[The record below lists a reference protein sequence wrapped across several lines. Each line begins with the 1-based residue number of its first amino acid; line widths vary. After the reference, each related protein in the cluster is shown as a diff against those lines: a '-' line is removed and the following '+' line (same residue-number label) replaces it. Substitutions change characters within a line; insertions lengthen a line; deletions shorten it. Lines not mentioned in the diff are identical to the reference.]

1 MIPQTIS
8 HYRVLRHSGTSLI
21 GEVYLAE
28 DLQLGRKI
36 ALLLL
41 SEDFTRDTERMQRLA
56 REARTI
62 SSLNH
67 PNIRTMYEVSSDTAD
82 DGKQYFIA
90 NEWVEGPTLRE
101 HLVYTRMRMEE
112 ALDVT
117 TQVVTGLAAAHAA
130 GVLHRDLKPAN
141 IMIRPDGFVKILDF
155 GLAKLIE
162 QDTMLVS
169 LGSSP
174 PLNQTTDLT
183 EPPVQIDATTA
194 EIRIDGSAETDP
206 YGTKP
211 LDPAQLAKLT
221 SVLNQD
227 GKPSAAHST
236 TGLWWMPGTTG
247 YLSPE
252 QVRGEMAD
260 ERSDLFSLGVVVYEM
275 CTGRLPFEANTTT
288 GVLSSILQAAPPPIR
303 RFMPDAPEELEWI
316 VTRLLAKERDER
328 YQTARELLSDLKRL
342 KQRLELGAETAR
354 QNTSGSLRHS
364 GKQVSLETAPMVRRD
379 SGPGLGR
386 GTENIGNHSGQSGRA
401 GTTRQAISKSSNTSG
416 NTSGSS
422 SGNSSG
428 TSRTIGD
435 AVDSVAILPLATT
448 GDDAHAEYL
457 SDGITE
463 SIIRTLSRVDGLR
476 VMARS
481 TVFRYKGKNADPM
494 EAGRELKVR
503 AVFAGRLIQ
512 RGETIVIKAELVDAQ
527 DGSLLWA
534 DQYQR
539 KTGDIF
545 ELEADISKQI
555 SESLRVKLTG
565 DQQQKLAKR
574 QTQNPEAFDLYLKGR
589 YFWNQRSLEGMKKG
603 AECFIQA
610 IRKDPN
616 YALAYAGM
624 ADCYLML
631 SVYSL
636 PPREFVPKARMAIS
650 KALAL
655 DDQLAEAHA
664 SLGSLLFWY
673 DWEFDRAE
681 AEYKRA
687 IELNPNHSDTHQWCA
702 YLYASQ
708 ERFDEAFQKLRHA
721 QALDP
726 LSIPITAN
734 ASELLYRAGR
744 FDEAIIQAEKALE
757 MDPAFAKAL
766 YWRTMVWLVTGKY
779 AEAIE
784 FAKFAMRN
792 PEAKTLATLLLA
804 IALGRAGQPE
814 AARRIL
820 FEVEE
825 QAVNT
830 YVPPFYLALIAANLG
845 DHAAAFAW
853 LEKAYQERSGWMPWL
868 KLEPLLDNLRTD
880 ARFNDLLRKIGLQ
893 P

>member
-8 HYRVLRHSGTSLI
+8 HYRVLRHCGDSLI
-21 GEVYLAE
+21 GEVYQAE
-28 DLQLGRKI
+28 DLKLGRKV

-41 SEDFTRDTERMQRLA
+41 AERLTRDAERMQRLA
-56 REARTI
+56 QEARAL

-67 PNIRTMYEVSSDTAD
+67 PNVRTMYEVSSDAVGD
-82 DGKQYFIA
+82 DKQYFIA

-101 HLVYTRMRMEE
+101 HLAGTRMRMEE
-112 ALDVT
+112 VLDVT
-117 TQVVTGLAAAHAA
+117 LQVVTGLAAAHAA

-141 IMIRPDGFVKILDF
+141 VMIRPDGYVKILDF

-162 QDTMLVS
+162 QDTMLVT
-169 LGSSP
+169 LGSPP
-174 PLNQTTDLT
+174 PLPQTTELNET
-183 EPPVQIDATTA
+183 PIDARTA
-194 EIRIDGSAETDP
+194 ELRSDSDAPDP

-211 LDPAQLAKLT
+211 LDPAQLAAL
-221 SVLNQD
+221 S
-227 GKPSAAHST
+227 KPSAAHST

-252 QVRGEMAD
+252 QVRGEPAD

-275 CTGRLPFEANTTT
+275 CTGRLPFEAKTTT
-288 GVLSSILQAAPPPIR
+288 GVLSSILQTAPQPIH

-316 VTRLLAKERDER
+316 TNKLLAKEPDER

-342 KQRLELGAETAR
+342 KHRLEAGAESLR
-354 QNTSGSLRHS
+354 QNNSGNLRRS
-364 GKQVSLETAPMVRRD
+364 GKLISLETAPMTSRD
-379 SGPGLGR
+379 SDSRRR
-386 GTENIGNHSGQSGRA
+386 GTEVIGGRTGGGNA
-401 GTTRQAISKSSNTSG
+401 RTTGSKSSNTSH
-416 NTSGSS
+416 S
-422 SGNSSG
+422 SGATRAINE
-428 TSRTIGD
+428 
-435 AVDSVAILPLATT
+435 AVDSVAILPLANAG
-448 GDDAHAEYL
+448 GDAQTEYL

-463 SIIRTLSRVDGLR
+463 SIIRTLSRVQGLR

-481 TVFRYKGKNADPM
+481 TVFRYKGNNPDPM

-512 RGETIVIKAELVDAQ
+512 RGDTIIIKAELVDAQ
-527 DGSLLWA
+527 DGALLWA
-534 DQYQR
+534 EQYQR
-539 KTGDIF
+539 KTGDVF
-545 ELEADISKQI
+545 ELEADIAKQI
-555 SESLRVKLTG
+555 SESLRIKLTG
-565 DQQQKLAKR
+565 ELEQKLAKR

-610 IRKDPN
+610 IRRDAN

-636 PPREFVPKARMAIS
+636 PPREFVPKARLAIS

-687 IELNPNHSDTHQWCA
+687 IDLNPNYPETHQWSA
-702 YLYASQ
+702 YLYAAQ
-708 ERFDEAFQKLRHA
+708 ERFDETFQKLRHA

-734 ASELLYRAGR
+734 AGELLYRAGR
-744 FDEAIIQAEKALE
+744 YEEAVAQAEKALE
-757 MDPAFAKAL
+757 
-766 YWRTMVWLVTGKY
+766 
-779 AEAIE
+779 
-784 FAKFAMRN
+784 
-792 PEAKTLATLLLA
+792 
-804 IALGRAGQPE
+804 
-814 AARRIL
+814 
-820 FEVEE
+820 
-825 QAVNT
+825 
-830 YVPPFYLALIAANLG
+830 
-845 DHAAAFAW
+845 
-853 LEKAYQERSGWMPWL
+853 
-868 KLEPLLDNLRTD
+868 
-880 ARFNDLLRKIGLQ
+880 
-893 P
+893 

>member
-8 HYRVLRHSGTSLI
+8 HYRVLRHCGDSLI
-21 GEVYLAE
+21 GEVYQAE
-28 DLQLGRKI
+28 DLKLGRKV

-41 SEDFTRDTERMQRLA
+41 AEKLTRDTERMQRLA
-56 REARTI
+56 QEARAL

-67 PNIRTMYEVSSDTAD
+67 PNIRTMYEVGSDALE
-82 DGKQYFIA
+82 DGTQYFIA

-101 HLVYTRMRMEE
+101 HLATLRMRMEE
-112 ALDVT
+112 ALDLT
-117 TQVVTGLAAAHAA
+117 LQVAAGLAAAHAA

-141 IMIRPDGFVKILDF
+141 VMIRPDGYVKILDF

-162 QDTMLVS
+162 QDTMLVTLS
-169 LGSSP
+169 EP
-174 PLNQTTDLT
+174 PPQVTEQLPDSQTT
-183 EPPVQIDATTA
+183 PPATPLDAKTA
-194 EIRIDGSAETDP
+194 EIRLDGDAPDP

-211 LDPAQLAKLT
+211 LDPAQLAALH
-221 SVLNQD
+221 
-227 GKPSAAHST
+227 KPSAARST

-252 QVRGEMAD
+252 QVRGEPAD
-260 ERSDLFSLGVVVYEM
+260 ERSDLFSLGVVIYEM

-288 GVLSSILQAAPPPIR
+288 GVLSSILQTAPQPIR

-316 VTRLLAKERDER
+316 VNKLLAKEPDER

-342 KQRLELGAETAR
+342 KHRLEVGAENLR
-354 QNTSGSLRHS
+354 QNNSGALRHG
-364 GKQVSLETAPMVRRD
+364 GKQRSLETAPLSPRD
-379 SGPGLGR
+379 SGGLPR
-386 GTENIGNHSGQSGRA
+386 GTEVIGGRTGGA
-401 GTTRQAISKSSNTSG
+401 NARTTGSKASNTT
-416 NTSGSS
+416 NSS
-422 SGNSSG
+422 NSSG
-428 TSRTIGD
+428 ATRAIND
-435 AVDSVAILPLATT
+435 VVDSLAILPLTNV
-448 GDDAHAEYL
+448 GGDAHAEYL

-463 SIIRTLSRVDGLR
+463 SVIRTLSRVQGLR

-481 TVFRYKGKNADPM
+481 TVFRYKGKACDPM
-494 EAGRELKVR
+494 EAGRELNVR

-512 RGETIVIKAELVDAQ
+512 RGDSILIKAELVDAQ
-527 DGSLLWA
+527 DGALLWA
-534 DQYQR
+534 EQYQR
-539 KTGDIF
+539 QAGDVF
-545 ELEADISKQI
+545 ELEADIAKQI

-565 DQQQKLAKR
+565 DLAQKLAKR

-610 IRKDPN
+610 IRRDAG

-636 PPREFVPKARMAIS
+636 PPREFVPKARLAIS

-687 IELNPNHSDTHQWCA
+687 IDLNPNYPETHQWSA
-702 YLYASQ
+702 YLYAAQ

-734 ASELLYRAGR
+734 ACELLYRAGR
-744 FDEAIIQAEKALE
+744 YEEAVAQAEKALE
-757 MDPAFAKAL
+757 MDPTFAKAL
-766 YWRTMVWLVTGKY
+766 YWRTMAWLAAGNFQS
-779 AEAIE
+779 AIE
-784 FAKFAMRN
+784 FCKKTMERQ
-792 PEAKTLATLLLA
+792 PEARALATLILA
-804 IALGRAGQPE
+804 VALGRSGQTD
-814 AARRIL
+814 AARQLLAGI
-820 FEVEE
+820 
-825 QAVNT
+825 QAQAAKT
-830 YVPPFYLALIAANLG
+830 YVPPFYLALITANLG
-845 DHAAAFAW
+845 DKDAAFGW

-868 KLEPLLDNLRTD
+868 KLEPLLDGVRTD

>member
-1 MIPQTIS
+1 LIPQTIS
-8 HYRVLRHSGTSLI
+8 HYRILRHSGTSLI

-28 DLQLGRKI
+28 DMTLGRKV

-41 SEDFTRDTERMQRLA
+41 AEELARDAERMQRLA
-56 REARTI
+56 QEARVI

-67 PNIRTMYEVSSDTAD
+67 PNIRTMYEVSSEETE
-82 DGKQYFIA
+82 DGNQYFIA

-130 GVLHRDLKPAN
+130 EILHRDLKPGN
-141 IMIRPDGFVKILDF
+141 IMIRPDGYVKILDF

-169 LGSSP
+169 LGSSLP
-174 PLNQTTDLT
+174 EKQTSELT
-183 EPPVQIDATTA
+183 EPIDATTA
-194 EIRIDGSAETDP
+194 EIRLDGKTESDL
-206 YGTKP
+206 YRTKP
-211 LDPAQLAKLT
+211 LDPIQMAKLT

-252 QVRGEMAD
+252 QVRGEPAD

-275 CTGRLPFEANTTT
+275 CTGRLPFEATTTT

-316 VTRLLAKERDER
+316 VTKLLSKERDDR

-342 KQRLELGAETAR
+342 KQRLEFGAEAAR
-354 QNTSGSLRHS
+354 LNTSEVSRRS
-364 GKQVSLETAPMVRRD
+364 GKHAPLETTPMARRD
-379 SGPGLGR
+379 SGGGFGR
-386 GTENIGNHSGQSGRA
+386 GTEIISDRSGATGN
-401 GTTRQAISKSSNTSG
+401 TSSNTTGKTGKSG
-416 NTSGSS
+416 KST
-422 SGNSSG
+422 SSG
-428 TSRTIGD
+428 TSRAVSET
-435 AVDSVAILPLATT
+435 VDSVAILPLTNT
-448 GDDAHAEYL
+448 GDDAQAEYL

-463 SIIRTLSRVDGLR
+463 SIIRTLSRVQGVR

-494 EAGRELKVR
+494 EVGKELKVR

-512 RGETIVIKAELVDAQ
+512 RGETIVIKAELVDAE

-534 DQYQR
+534 EQYQR
-539 KTGDIF
+539 KAGDIF
-545 ELEADISKQI
+545 ELEAEISKQI

-565 DQQQKLAKR
+565 DQQKKLSKR
-574 QTQNPEAFDLYLKGR
+574 QTENPEAFDLYLKGR

-610 IRKDPN
+610 IRKDAN
-616 YALAYAGM
+616 YALAHAGM

-636 PPREFVPKARMAIS
+636 PPREFVPKARLAIS

-664 SLGSLLFWY
+664 SFGSLLFWY

-708 ERFDEAFQKLRHA
+708 ERFDEALKKLRHA

-726 LSIPITAN
+726 LSVPITTN
-734 ASELLYRAGR
+734 TGEILYRAGR
-744 FDEAIIQAEKALE
+744 YEEAIAQAEKALE
-757 MDPAFAKAL
+757 MDPTFAKAL
-766 YWRTMVWLVTGKY
+766 YWRSMVWLVIGKY
-779 AEAIE
+779 QQAIE
-784 FAKFAMRN
+784 FAKMAMEN
-792 PEAKTLATLLLA
+792 PDARTLATLLLA
-804 IALGRAGQPE
+804 LALGRAGQTE

-820 FEVEE
+820 VEIE
-825 QAVNT
+825 EHAVKS
-830 YVPPFYLALIAANLG
+830 YVPPFYLAMIAANLG
-845 DHAAAFAW
+845 DKDAAFAW

-868 KLEPLLDNLRTD
+868 KLEPLLESLRTD
-880 ARFNDLLRKIGLQ
+880 ARFSDLLRKIGLQ